1 MAPPELVQRARSLLT
16 ALARAPRFAGS
27 REESEARQLCKA
39 ELERAGFECREL
51 VFDYSGWPGRWG
63 PPIAAAF
70 QALTILA
77 VAHMAVHH
85 GALSALAV
93 GAAMLVALIFA
104 STDVKR
110 RWIARFPLERARST
124 NLEARRGD
132 PRVWLVAHL
141 DSKSQTVPI
150 LVRIASS
157 VVLAIVTVLSL
168 VVLLMSLVG
177 LSFPAMTWHAIALA
191 AVLGALPSMLCF
203 VQNRSHGAV
212 DNASGVVAALLA
224 SQSDSAPRDLGV
236 VITSGEELGLAGARA
251 WALSALQPSAAQRSA
266 LQSSGAQRSAL
277 QSSAAQRS
285 PKPEVSI
292 LNCDTVDEAGQWR
305 CMYTGA
311 RPDRITAAAE
321 TIAGALGVRVR
332 VGRLIPGILADSMVF
347 ADRGFHAVT
356 VARGTLKTLA
366 RIHTRRD
373 NSNTLTGNGAAEASA
388 ILSALA
394 KELA

>member
-1 MAPPELVQRARSLLT
+1 MAPPELVRRAGTLLT
-16 ALARAPRFAGS
+16 ELARAPRFAGS
-27 REESEARQLCKA
+27 SEESEARQLCKA
-39 ELERAGFECREL
+39 ELERAGFACREL
-51 VFDYSGWPGRWG
+51 PFEYSEWPGRWG

-70 QALTILA
+70 QAFTILA

-93 GAAMLVALIFA
+93 GAVMLIALMFA

-157 VVLAIVTVLSL
+157 VLVAIVTLISLIVLLLSL
-168 VVLLMSLVG
+168 VGVG
-177 LSFPAMTWHAIALA
+177 FPAMTWHAIALA

-203 VQNRSHGAV
+203 VRNQSKGAV

-224 SQSDSAPRDLGV
+224 SQSNSAPRDLGV

-251 WALSALQPSAAQRSA
+251 WALSALPSAAEQLSA
-266 LQSSGAQRSAL
+266 LPPSAGQL
-277 QSSAAQRS
+277 SA
-285 PKPEVSI
+285 KPEISI
-292 LNCDTVDEAGQWR
+292 LNCDTVDEAGEWR
-305 CMYTGA
+305 CMYTGT
-311 RPDRITAAAE
+311 RPNRILTAAE
-321 TIAGALGVRVR
+321 TIAGRLGVRVS

-347 ADRGFHAVT
+347 ADRGLKAVT